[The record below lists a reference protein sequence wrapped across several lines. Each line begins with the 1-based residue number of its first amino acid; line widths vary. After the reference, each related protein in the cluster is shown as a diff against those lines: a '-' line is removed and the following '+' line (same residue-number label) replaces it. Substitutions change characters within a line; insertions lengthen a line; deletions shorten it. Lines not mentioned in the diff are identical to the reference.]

1 MATVEVRLQE
11 STVEMI
17 RRYDPDAKTLDEAIE
32 EMIIDHPSSKLLEE
46 LRQEDEGPFVTR
58 EEAKRKHGY

>member
-17 RRYDPDAKTLDEAIE
+17 RRYDPNAKTLDEAIE
-32 EMIIDHPSSKLLEE
+32 EMIIDHPPAKLLEQ
-46 LRQEDEGPFVTR
+46 LRQEDKGPFVTR
-58 EEAKRKHGY
+58 EEAKRRRGY